1 MARSD
6 TAGSQWRYPWFD
18 CASSVMAVTTVRST
32 ALRRDGPVIETLGWY
47 NPLERDAGKQLQL
60 NEERV
65 KYWLSVG
72 AQPSDTVE
80 DILGKRGIG
89 NLKKWDARRTSRR
102 EVIDKK
108 RAAAAAGAATE
119 EKKA

>member
-1 MARSD
+1 VEIPVVRLRF
-6 TAGSQWRYPWFD
+6 QRYGRHNRPFYRL
-18 CASSVMAVTTVRST
+18 A
-32 ALRRDGPVIETLGWY
+32 ALDERTRRDGPVIETLGWY
-47 NPLERDAGKQLQL
+47 NPLERDAAKQLQL

-89 NLKKWDARRTSRR
+89 NLKKWEARRTSRR